1 MTDLRNLAIATAV
14 AAGLTTASVVFAQA
28 PRSPADPNSPGA
40 VVTPYSNKAYKGRD
54 PGTMDRSDTAARD
67 RAYGGG
73 SGSAGSAGSSTE
85 SPTSPRPPRSDGGKH
100 KE

>member
-1 MTDLRNLAIATAV
+1 MTDLRNFAIAMAV
-14 AAGLTTASVVFAQA
+14 AAGLTTASVAFAQA

-54 PGTMDRSDTAARD
+54 PGTFDRSDTTARD
-67 RAYGGG
+67 RAYGG
-73 SGSAGSAGSSTE
+73 SGSAGSGGSSTE